1 MHQNIRDICG
11 KKSNLSSG
19 YTKSKSGTVLFERED
34 IKKRWE
40 ECMDELY
47 ADETIEDYIFHKNLD
62 GPPILAVEIENVIR
76 RLRKGK
82 SACPDSTTIEM
93 LRALGDCGE
102 DILTKLINKMYDN
115 RKSSR
120 HAKICQI

>member
-40 ECMDELY
+40 EYIGELY
-47 ADETIEDYIFHKNLD
+47 ADEKIEDCIIHKNLD
-62 GPPILAVEIENVIR
+62 GPPILKAEIENAMR
-76 RLRKGK
+76 RLRNGK
-82 SACPDSTTIEM
+82 SAGSNSITTEM
-93 LRALGDCGE
+93 LGALGEYGVE
-102 DILTKLINKMYDN
+102 ILTKLINKMYDN